1 MPNVIFTPTLYTK
14 LTLMELGQMLKVCR
28 NMSTEYSKEFGQ
40 KKQKIGATF
49 NVRKPQ
55 RFIGTDGLAYNPE
68 PLTNKYTPITVD
80 QISGVHFEWDAAE
93 KTLELDYIREK
104 YAKPAARSIAAKV
117 NKKAAEYIAKRTANA
132 VGTPGTDPSTMLA
145 YLNAGDK
152 LVEMGLPEGSENDL
166 ACIINRRMSSRY
178 VDASSTLFNESS
190 LIGKQHRTGKVVNTL
205 GYNWEIDQKLYVHTI
220 GAHGGTPLI
229 NGANQTGEEGNNGE
243 MSLITDGWTNTTS
256 VLNEGDRFT
265 IANVNSVDPETRQDT
280 GSLQQ
285 FVVRA
290 QVTAD
295 GSGNKTITIYP
306 QITPS
311 GQYQNVTAAAA
322 DGAAISVIGTAS
334 EVTTQGLLLHKNSF
348 AFVSVPLDVDNA
360 GAVVAQ
366 ETDDET
372 GLSLTFTRQLN
383 SDNLSTRNR
392 FDCMYGFAPLYRE
405 LACAIQGA

>member
-1 MPNVIFTPTLYTK
+1 MPNVIFTPTLFTK

-28 NMSTEYSKEFGQ
+28 NMSTEYSKEFGN
-40 KKQKIGATF
+40 KKQKAGSRF

-55 RFIGTDGLAYNPE
+55 RFVGTDGLAYNPE
-68 PLTNKYTPITVD
+68 ALSNKSTEVVVD
-80 QISGVHFEWDAAE
+80 QVSGVHFEWDAVE
-93 KTLELDYIREK
+93 KTLDLDHIREK

-117 NKKAAEYIAKRTANA
+117 NKKAAEYIAKRTANS
-132 VGTPGTDPSTMLA
+132 VGTPGADPTTMLA

-152 LVEMGLPEGSENDL
+152 LVEMGLPEGSEEDL
-166 ACIINRRMSSRY
+166 ACIINRRMSSTY
-178 VDASSTLFNESS
+178 VDASRTLFNESS

-205 GYNWEIDQKLYVHTI
+205 GYKWEIDQKLYVHTI
-220 GAHGGTPLI
+220 GAFAGTPLV

-243 MSLITDGWTNTTS
+243 MSLITDGWTATTS
-256 VLNEGDRFT
+256 VLNEGDRFS
-265 IANVNSVDPETRQDT
+265 IAGVNSVDPETRQDT

-311 GQYQNVTAAAA
+311 GQYQNVTAAPAN
-322 DGAAISVIGTAS
+322 DAAITMIGTAS
-334 EVTTQGLLLHKNSF
+334 EVTTQGLLLHKNAF
-348 AFVSVPLDVDNA
+348 TFVSVPLDVDAA
-360 GAVVAQ
+360 GAVVSQ

-392 FDCMYGFAPLYRE
+392 FDCLYGFAPLYRE
-405 LACAIQGA
+405 LACAIQAA